1 MGTIGDWGQ
10 IAAIAVFIGLYGWAR
25 DMGRKPYPNK
35 LGRSLAGWF
44 LGTIAFC
51 IWETFRSQAF
61 RVPLIF
67 ITVPAALGGVMLWYL
82 ARPRGGQQATAEPS
96 ANNHK

>member
-1 MGTIGDWGQ
+1 
-10 IAAIAVFIGLYGWAR
+10 
-25 DMGRKPYPNK
+25 MGRKPYPNK

-51 IWETFRSQAF
+51 ILETFRSQAF